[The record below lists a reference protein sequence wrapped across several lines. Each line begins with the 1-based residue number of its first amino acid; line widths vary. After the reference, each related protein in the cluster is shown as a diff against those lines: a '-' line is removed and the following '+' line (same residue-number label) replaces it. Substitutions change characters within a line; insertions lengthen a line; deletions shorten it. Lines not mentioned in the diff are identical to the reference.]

1 MAATPSRPAPMRP
14 SPCWTPRVG
23 PALAA
28 LLALLEAEAAASEA
42 LEDASLAVE
51 EASLA
56 ADDALEEA
64 EAAASV
70 VVEDDDSVAE
80 DEAPE
85 VVEEAPAEQPAED
98 GWSDVRDMFWNGLAC
113 IPGL

>member
-28 LLALLEAEAAASEA
+28 LLALLEAEAALSDALLDALLAASVA
-42 LEDASLAVE
+42 LE

-56 ADDALEEA
+56 ADDALDET
-64 EAAASV
+64 EAAAPVPV
-70 VVEDDDSVAE
+70 VVEEEDPVAE
-80 DEAPE
+80 DEPPE
-85 VVEEAPAEQPAED
+85 VVEEAPAEHPAEE
-98 GWSDVRDMFWNGLAC
+98 GWGVLC
-113 IPGL
+113 